1 MLLQLQQMGA
11 ALWLRCFGHSL
22 LWFSLVVELGFSS
35 CCSWA
40 LQCWLSNCG
49 SCTQL
54 SIPENVESSRTR
66 IKPISPELKLDSL
79 PLSHQG
85 SPGEISDGQGW
96 GGGCDTGK
104 LAKRSSSTQD
114 STPTTKNYLVQN
126 INSSKVDKPLVIV

>member
-1 MLLQLQQMGA
+1 MLLQLRQVRA
-11 ALWLRCFGHSL
+11 TLWLRCFGLSL

-35 CCSWA
+35 WCSWA

-54 SIPENVESSRTR
+54 SILEHMGSSRTR

-96 GGGCDTGK
+96 GVGCDTGK
-104 LAKRSSSTQD
+104 LAKRSSSAQD

-126 INSSKVDKPLVIV
+126 INSSKVDKP